1 MIIIGLSGRI
11 ASGKSLVSKFLHD
24 VGIKVIDADVLSRE
38 ACKKNTICY
47 KKIVKEFGKNILNAQ
62 QEIDRKKLGSIV
74 FSDSNLLKR
83 LESIVHPAV
92 ILLKNNYL
100 AKYKEEKVV
109 VYASALLFE
118 NNLDKEVQKIIYI
131 TVTDDILFKR
141 ALLRGSLSAEQVKNI
156 LSKQLPDEKK
166 LPFCDEVINNNGDI
180 EFLKMQLKNTWKR
193 LTNMD
198 LII

>member
-1 MIIIGLSGRI
+1 M
-11 ASGKSLVSKFLHD
+11 
-24 VGIKVIDADVLSRE
+24 
-38 ACKKNTICY
+38 
-47 KKIVKEFGKNILNAQ
+47 
-62 QEIDRKKLGSIV
+62 
-74 FSDSNLLKR
+74 
-83 LESIVHPAV
+83 
-92 ILLKNNYL
+92 
-100 AKYKEEKVV
+100 

>member
-11 ASGKSLVSKFLHD
+11 ASGKSLVSKLLQD

-38 ACKKNTICY
+38 VCAKNTICY
-47 KKIVKEFGKNILNAQ
+47 KKIIKEFGKDILNEQ

-74 FSDSNLLKR
+74 FKNSNLLKK
-83 LESIVHPAV
+83 LEDIIHPEV

-100 AKYKEEKVV
+100 KKYKEEKFV
-109 VYASALLFE
+109 VYSSALLFE
-118 NNLDKEVQKIIYI
+118 NNLDKEVNKIIYI
-131 TVTDDILFKR
+131 TATDDILLKR
-141 ALLRGSLSAEQVKNI
+141 AMLREHSSAEQVKNI

-166 LPFCDEVINNNGDI
+166 LPFCDEIINNNGDI
-180 EFLKMQLKNTWKR
+180 EFLKMQLRNTWKR

-198 LII
+198 LRI